1 LVVSVEIEL
10 GMLVVR
16 KVQICHFGW
25 VLVVLD
31 LFCYWLWLCKM
42 VDLFDGDDE

>member
-1 LVVSVEIEL
+1 VEIEL
-10 GMLVVR
+10 GML
-16 KVQICHFGW
+16 GW
-25 VLVVLD
+25 ELVVLD